1 MGVRG
6 KVAQAYRLQSGL
18 RGARDPGCGGE
29 VIGFFR
35 WILLGTNIPAH
46 RCGGVP
52 MRRCADAGSAGIGQI
67 FLEMIEI

>member
-35 WILLGTNIPAH
+35 WFLLGTNIPAH

-52 MRRCADAGSAGIGQI
+52 MRGVRGLVKF